1 MKHIEGFNEAKKVKV
16 TNGTFYHGS
25 YFLTKDVKEFKL
37 PLWITKSKL
46 NAIHFSVSM
55 KYDEVSKKNKF
66 VGQQSDVTGYVYT
79 LEISNADIDEMKF
92 NEFIINSGD
101 IVINKIEEVKV
112 SGSNS
117 MVKLPKIIR
126 EI

>member
-1 MKHIEGFNEAKKVKV
+1 
-16 TNGTFYHGS
+16 
-25 YFLTKDVKEFKL
+25 
-37 PLWITKSKL
+37 
-46 NAIHFSVSM
+46 M
-55 KYDEVSKKNKF
+55 KYDEVTKKNKF

-101 IVINKIEEVKV
+101 IIINKIEEVKV

-117 MVKLPKIIR
+117 LVKLPKIIR

>member
-1 MKHIEGFNEAKKVKV
+1 MKHLKNYINKSKV
-16 TNGTFYHGS
+16 TDGTFYHGS
-25 YFLTKDVKEFKL
+25 YFLTRDAKDLNL

-55 KYDEVSKKNKF
+55 KYDEVTKKNKF
-66 VGQQSDVTGYVYT
+66 VGQQSDVIGYVYT

-92 NEFIINSGD
+92 NEFVLNSGD
-101 IVINKIEEVKV
+101 IIISKIEEVKV
-112 SGSNS
+112 SGNS
-117 MVKLPKIIR
+117 FVKLPKIVR

>member
-1 MKHIEGFNEAKKVKV
+1 MKHLKNYINKSKV
-16 TNGTFYHGS
+16 TDGIFYHGS
-25 YFLTKDVKEFKL
+25 YFLTRDVKELNL

-55 KYDEVSKKNKF
+55 KYDEVTKKNKF
-66 VGQQSDVTGYVYT
+66 VGQQSDVIGYVYT

-92 NEFIINSGD
+92 NEFVLNSGD
-101 IVINKIEEVKV
+101 IIISKIEEVKV
-112 SGSNS
+112 SGDSF
-117 MVKLPKIIR
+117 VKLPKIVR